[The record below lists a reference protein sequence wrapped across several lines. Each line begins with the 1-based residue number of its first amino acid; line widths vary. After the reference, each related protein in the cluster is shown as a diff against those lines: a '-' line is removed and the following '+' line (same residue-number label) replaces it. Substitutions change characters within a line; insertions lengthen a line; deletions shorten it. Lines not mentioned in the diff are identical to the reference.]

1 MSGPIMYMPAVV
13 ELLKEWAFDIQVDMA
28 SGTRAFIAAAPGS
41 IGIPLPMIG
50 DSWDANWPRVTLKN
64 ISERRLADNPN
75 CPIIYTAHYDSQPLA
90 YVDQP
95 LNLDINSEF
104 ITYPNIVTVVNPG
117 SGTETT
123 MPTWKWA
130 DNPNDAGAKDME
142 VPIQEVGM
150 TVTFPR
156 FVFGTSNTYTPLL
169 AANAS
174 SGGGDEAPLVAF
186 LLKVQELA
194 GCINSTAL
202 GGGMYAVD
210 SLLFM
215 GAKMTEI
222 SSPTGVK
229 MWRTD
234 LTFKWRCVQNP
245 VGCGDQ
251 GPLTWQYIFDPTNG
265 YWRMP
270 VRSSDSGA
278 TYTTLLF
285 VEKDFSPLFTLATA
299 SQSAGP
305 TLPVQ

>member
-13 ELLKEWAFDIQVDMA
+13 ELMKEWAFDVQVDMA
-28 SGTRAFIAAAPGS
+28 SGTRAFIAATPGS
-41 IGIPLPMIG
+41 ISVPLPMIG
-50 DSWDANWPRVTLKN
+50 DSWDGNWPRVTLKN

-95 LNLDINSEF
+95 MNLDVNSEF
-104 ITYPNIVTVVNPG
+104 ITYPNVVTIVNPG
-117 SGTETT
+117 SGTQTT
-123 MPTWKWA
+123 VPTWKWA
-130 DNPNDAGAKDME
+130 DNLNDAGANNME

-156 FVFGTSNTYTPLL
+156 FIFGTTNTYTPLL
-169 AANAS
+169 AANAP

-194 GCINSTAL
+194 GCVNSTAL
-202 GGGMYAVD
+202 GGNMYAVD

-229 MWRTD
+229 TWRTD

-245 VGCGDQ
+245 VDLGDQ
-251 GPLTWQYIFDPTNG
+251 GPLTWQYTFDPAKG
-265 YWRMP
+265 YWRKP
-270 VRSSDSGA
+270 VRSSDSGV
-278 TYTTLLF
+278 TFTTPLF
-285 VEKDFSPLFTLATA
+285 VEKDFTPLFTLATA